1 MHSIRRSVQ
10 RGNTLLISLGTL
22 LLFLGVCGLVVHYVW
37 PEAPRSIAASPVK
50 AHPSQQPQGT
60 SGSPMAAS
68 TPMQQSPLNASW
80 IGTWR
85 GPTPGSHIVISPTE
99 LIVVR
104 SGPRQ
109 RRGGGDEE
117 KYMWTG
123 KSEDASYQDIE
134 GHFGYG
140 KRSKSQSEILRD
152 FESSMA
158 QFKAD
163 PADFSISDPAQSVQ
177 AIMAIRP
184 GNYRIV
190 WSYSGGDCGFAE
202 HLLDQDSLLKVSQ
215 CKYNH
220 SIELYSRQK

>member
-10 RGNTLLISLGTL
+10 RGNALLIALGTVL
-22 LLFLGVCGLVVHYVW
+22 LLLGVSGLVVHYVW
-37 PEAPRSIAASPVK
+37 PEAPRSIGTSPLK

-60 SGSPMAAS
+60 SGNPMAAS
-68 TPMQQSPLNASW
+68 SPLPQSPLNASW

-85 GPTPGSHIVISPTE
+85 GSTPGSHIVISPTE
-99 LIVVR
+99 LIVAT
-104 SGPRQ
+104 SAPRE
-109 RRGGGDEE
+109 GSANGDEQ
-117 KYMWTG
+117 KYMWTA
-123 KSEDASYQDIE
+123 KSEDESSQGGE

-152 FESSMA
+152 FESSIA

-163 PADFSISDPAQSVQ
+163 PADFSISDPAQSVR
-177 AIMAIRP
+177 AIKAIRP

-202 HLLDQDSLLKVSQ
+202 HLLDQDSLLKVTY
-215 CKYNH
+215 CKYRH